1 MTKSTVIKS
10 LNQLQKDIKT
20 KKKVGSVLECCQK
33 WTESLMDVARIE
45 EEDDYL
51 TGLRKSHTGG
61 QRWSTMA
68 TVL

>member
-1 MTKSTVIKS
+1 MTKKTVEKS

-20 KKKVGSVLECCQK
+20 KKKVGAVLECCQS
-33 WTESLMDVARIE
+33 WTESLMDVARQE
-45 EEDDYL
+45 EENDYL

-61 QRWSTMA
+61 QRWT